1 MQRLLLVGLNH
12 TTAPLP
18 IREKLVFSGQQRN
31 LALQAFRQ
39 RFHEAEAVLLS
50 TCNRVELYVAR
61 ALHGHP
67 RDDEMV
73 DFLAAYHALPAAEV
87 APHCYRKADREMV
100 LHLFSVASSLD
111 SMVLGETQIIGQV
124 RDAYELAQS
133 ESTVAGALNP
143 LFQKAIAV
151 GKQVISQ
158 TKLAE
163 GHVSVASVAV
173 DYAKRIFDHFADKT
187 VLSIGAGKMAT
198 LVLQSFQILKPG
210 RLLVCNRDSSKA
222 AELATRFS
230 GTPVPYDALA
240 KHLVAADVVVTSTGA
255 PRAIITREMFE
266 SIHRQRRYRPVFLID
281 IALPRNIEPAV
292 GEMDNVYLY
301 NIDDLQKVVSAAH
314 TLRASAVSDAR
325 GIVQSQVDEFLASQ
339 RSRQLGPLIE
349 TLYQRYHDMAIDE
362 VARTVRKL
370 GQTGPGERERLEEL
384 ARRIV
389 NKLLHEPVKTIR
401 NSEGI
406 ATPSDQTMRL
416 IEKLFG
422 LSEGEQSRDPESH
435 KGQRRGSLFG
445 LRWFSGVCR
454 QPITPNRMSNVGSGV
469 MTHGPSHRVRH
480 SGLFTDFPAGRIR
493 Q

>member
-1 MQRLLLVGLNH
+1 MQRLVLVGLNH
-12 TTAPLP
+12 TTAPLA

-50 TCNRVELYVAR
+50 TCNRVELYVGR
-61 ALHGHP
+61 ALHSHP

-73 DFLAAYHALPAAEV
+73 EFLAAYHGLPAAEV
-87 APHCYRKADREMV
+87 MPHFYRKADKEV
-100 LHLFSVASSLD
+100 VSHLFSVAASLD

-124 RDAYELAQS
+124 RDAYELAQA
-133 ESTVAGALNP
+133 ESAVAGILNP

-158 TKLAE
+158 TALAE

-210 RLLVCNRDSSKA
+210 KLLVCNRDSLKA
-222 AELATRFS
+222 AELVTRFS
-230 GTPVPYDALA
+230 GSPVPYEDLA
-240 KHLVAADVVVTSTGA
+240 RHLVAADVVVTSTGA
-255 PRAIITREMFE
+255 PRAIITREMFDA
-266 SIHRQRRYRPVFLID
+266 IHKQRRYRPIFLID
-281 IALPRNIEPAV
+281 IALPRNIDPAV
-292 GEMDNVYLY
+292 GDLENVYLY
-301 NIDDLQKVVSAAH
+301 NIDDLQQVVSAAH
-314 TLRASAVSDAR
+314 SLRASAVADAR
-325 GIVQSQVDEFLASQ
+325 GIIGAQVEEFVSSQ

-349 TLYQRYHDMAIDE
+349 GLYQRYHDMAMEE
-362 VARTVRKL
+362 VTRTVRKL
-370 GQTGPGERERLEEL
+370 GQTRPGERERLEEL

-401 NSEGI
+401 NADGS
-406 ATPSDQTMRL
+406 APTDQSIHL

-422 LSEGEQSRDPESH
+422 LAESDRARDPDTH
-435 KGQRRGSLFG
+435 K
-445 LRWFSGVCR
+445 
-454 QPITPNRMSNVGSGV
+454 
-469 MTHGPSHRVRH
+469 
-480 SGLFTDFPAGRIR
+480 
-493 Q
+493 